1 MPFLES
7 NPFVNRGR
15 FLNSTINFKIN
26 LFSKMKRHI
35 SLECEDPPVVGVSLG
50 ICELF
55 PLWLASLN
63 NGTNDVASLAQ
74 LSFLN

>member
-7 NPFVNRGR
+7 NPFVERGR

-26 LFSKMKRHI
+26 LFCKMKRYI

-55 PLWLASLN
+55 PLWLVSLN
-63 NGTNDVASLAQ
+63 NGTDDVASLAQ